1 MVSIGIVEAAD
12 ARSESSTE
20 LSSKAD
26 RSGVWSKLTCGLT
39 SCSWRGRWFT
49 LVAVKDGDN
58 DCPATRSI
66 LLQTD
71 SNVVLCVSPQSWFP
85 PKPCRPVSVMSVS
98 VENDENE
105 DDVDDI
111 NVVDDGRDGGNSMPV
126 DVDRPNTNTPLV
138 AGTVNLNA
146 GVVGDAKTNAELGC
160 TPDRA
165 GRDRSFRSALRL
177 ARAWRSSCRCCL
189 RPRLV
194 EHFAGSVLMDRLD

>member
-1 MVSIGIVEAAD
+1 
-12 ARSESSTE
+12 
-20 LSSKAD
+20 
-26 RSGVWSKLTCGLT
+26 
-39 SCSWRGRWFT
+39 
-49 LVAVKDGDN
+49 
-58 DCPATRSI
+58 
-66 LLQTD
+66 
-71 SNVVLCVSPQSWFP
+71 
-85 PKPCRPVSVMSVS
+85 MSVS
-98 VENDENE
+98 VEDDEDE

-177 ARAWRSSCRCCL
+177 ARA
-189 RPRLV
+189 
-194 EHFAGSVLMDRLD
+194 